1 VSGSASQCGYHPAY
15 KGPKARKRK
24 NARAADDELRKRL
37 ENVTEEDMKKF
48 DKALEPAIQ
57 PKSKKPEQE

>member
-1 VSGSASQCGYHPAY
+1 MAQRVNVATIRRTKGRKPVSE
-15 KGPKARKRK
+15 KT
-24 NARAADDELRKRL
+24 RAADDELRKRL

-48 DKALEPAIQ
+48 DKAPEPAIQ

>member
-1 VSGSASQCGYHPAY
+1 MATIRRTKGRKPVSENP
-15 KGPKARKRK
+15 RT
-24 NARAADDELRKRL
+24 ADDELRKRL

-57 PKSKKPEQE
+57 PMSKKPEQE

>member
-1 VSGSASQCGYHPAY
+1 VATIRRT
-15 KGPKARKRK
+15 KGRKPISEK
-24 NARAADDELRKRL
+24 TRAADDELRKRL

-48 DKALEPAIQ
+48 DKALEPAIE

>member
-1 VSGSASQCGYHPAY
+1 MPVSE
-15 KGPKARKRK
+15 KT
-24 NARAADDELRKRL
+24 RAADDELRKRL
-37 ENVTEEDMKKF
+37 ENVTEEDMKKL